1 MSVAL
6 QASVSLEQ
14 YRRSGGLRRALIE
27 AEAAEYIGMSVSFL
41 RQSRMDGVREHRTPG
56 PNWVKLGRRSV
67 RYLVEDLD
75 AWLEQHRCEPTKGG
89 E

>member
-1 MSVAL
+1 MRMAL
-6 QASVSLEQ
+6 QPSAPMEQ
-14 YRRSGGLRRALIE
+14 NRRSVGLRRALIE
-27 AEAAEYIGMSVSFL
+27 AEAADYIGMSVSFL

-56 PNWVKLGRRSV
+56 PKWVKLGRRSV

-75 AWLEQHRCEPTKGG
+75 TWLEQHRCEPAKGG